1 MSLFAGFRSVA
12 RLSKNCNGVA
22 RFSSF
27 SSHGMP
33 LVALRRESVS
43 SVYRRCFHRSSS
55 SLNKFLTQGDQE
67 LAEFLSQEIRT
78 EKDNQQSAV
87 LPRVQGFTSK
97 INGSEVTLTKEYD
110 GEQIVVKFNV
120 NITVEN
126 DFEEEGQEGG
136 VLHSTPE
143 FMVDLSRKGQTL
155 TFNCQTLPKPK
166 DQEQQ
171 QDAFKIVQI
180 YSHDGTKHDCE
191 SQYVASAA
199 EMDDNLYSLL
209 MNLLDDRGIN
219 FEFAHEVMDLSTAHE
234 NKLYIQTLE
243 DINKFLHS

>member
-12 RLSKNCNGVA
+12 RLSKNCNGVV
-22 RFSSF
+22 RFSSS
-27 SSHGMP
+27 SSHRMP
-33 LVALRRESVS
+33 LVASRRESVS
-43 SVYRRCFHRSSS
+43 SVYRRCFHSSS

-78 EKDNQQSAV
+78 EKDNQRSAV
-87 LPRVQGFTSK
+87 LPRVKGFTSK
-97 INGSEVTLTKEYD
+97 IDGSEVTLTKELD
-110 GEQIVVKFNV
+110 GEKIVVKFNV
-120 NITVEN
+120 NITIEN

-136 VLHSTPE
+136 DLHSTPE

-155 TFNCQTLPKPK
+155 TFNCQTAVPK
-166 DQEQQ
+166 DEEE
-171 QDAFKIVQI
+171 DAFKILQI
-180 YSHDGTKHDCE
+180 YSHDGTKHECE
-191 SQYVASAA
+191 SQYVASAS
-199 EMDDNLYSLL
+199 EMDDNLYNLL

-219 FEFAHEVMDLSTAHE
+219 SEFAHEVMDLSTAHE